1 MRTPLAVDRE
11 HLYRPNVGVVLINR
25 DKKVWIGRRT
35 GVAGVNSWQF
45 PQGGIDPGEDVEVA
59 ARRELQ
65 EETGVTSVETLAHT
79 EGWITYDFPA
89 GFKGPKAARGFRG
102 QRQVWFAFRFT
113 GEDTE
118 VDLHAHHEIEFDRW
132 RWADLHETRDL
143 VVHFKRDA
151 YAQVIAAFEH
161 LVAA

>member
-1 MRTPLAVDRE
+1 VSPTLTVDRE

-25 DKKVWIGRRT
+25 DRKVWLGRR
-35 GVAGVNSWQF
+35 AGVSGLNSWQF
-45 PQGGIDPGEDVEVA
+45 PQGGIDAGEDVEAA

-65 EETGVTSVETLAHT
+65 EETGVTSAEPITRT

-89 GFKGPKAARGFRG
+89 GFRGPKVARGFLG

-113 GEDTE
+113 GDDSE
-118 VDLHAHHEIEFDRW
+118 VNLHAHHEIEFDRW
-132 RWADLHETRDL
+132 RWADLHEALDL
-143 VVHFKRDA
+143 VVPFKRDA
-151 YAQVIAAFEH
+151 YAQVVAAFEH